1 MNTHRTSLRVFVA
14 VSIGLA
20 GCGGGGN
27 GMMVS
32 SGGAGGFGSG
42 GNDVG
47 GTTLGG
53 LDPLPGPITVEN
65 ETFTTADRCGMCHS
79 ASDVALRDAAGRD
92 VSPYALW
99 RRSMMGF
106 SGRDPYWLAAFS
118 HELADNPGAKDTI
131 EATCTRCHAPA
142 AAVTLAKSGLHI
154 GLDDI
159 TTNTSNV
166 AHLAREGVGCAV
178 CHQIK
183 PDNFGQ
189 PSSFTGQFIIGTER
203 LMYGPH
209 MNPFTMPMKNNV
221 NFTPTYS
228 NHMTDSGLCAT
239 CHTVITR
246 ALDDKGNPT
255 GPEVPEQVPF
265 LEWQN
270 SSFSSGPMAQSCAN
284 CHVPTLDEDG
294 KTITTQ
300 ISNRPPFLDA
310 RSPVGRHV
318 LVGGNAYMLG
328 VLAEN
333 AAWTG
338 TNVPQSEILAS
349 AEDTRRMITKAANV
363 RIAKAERANGQL
375 MLEIAVENH
384 SGHKFPTAYP
394 SRRAWIH
401 LITKDAT
408 GKVVFESGRFDARGK
423 IVNAQNQRLDG
434 PDVLLPHR
442 DEITKEDEVQVYEAV
457 MSDVSGKPTHV
468 LLRATGYA
476 KDNRLLPAGWSAAHV
491 TAAMTKPVG
500 IGNDPTFVPASDVV
514 TYRFSVPEGALE
526 IVAEL
531 LFQTVPPS
539 SMDVLSGVDTAA
551 ARTFTAMMQAR
562 PPIPE
567 RVSNAS
573 TTVP

>member
-1 MNTHRTSLRVFVA
+1 MMGMN
-14 VSIGLA
+14 
-20 GCGGGGN
+20 
-27 GMMVS
+27 
-32 SGGAGGFGSG
+32 GGAGGFGSG
-42 GNDVG
+42 GSDVG
-47 GTTLGG
+47 GAALGG
-53 LDPLPGPITVEN
+53 LNPLPGPVTVEN
-65 ETFTTADRCGMCHS
+65 ETFTTADRCAMCHS
-79 ASDVALRDAAGRD
+79 ANDVALRDAAGRD
-92 VSPYALW
+92 VSPFALW

-118 HELADNPGAKDTI
+118 HELADNPGAKETI

-142 AAVTLAKSGLHI
+142 AAVTLGKSGTHLTF
-154 GLDDI
+154 DDI
-159 TTNTSNV
+159 TTNTSSTG
-166 AHLAREGVGCAV
+166 HLAREGVGCAV

-189 PSSFTGQFIIGTER
+189 ASSFTGQYIIGTER
-203 LMYGPH
+203 RMYGPH
-209 MNPFTMPMKNNV
+209 TNPFTMPMMNNV

-228 NHMTDSGLCAT
+228 NHVTDSGLCAT

-270 SSFSSGPMAQSCAN
+270 SSFSSGPTARSCAG
-284 CHVPTLDEDG
+284 CHVPTIDEDG

-300 ISNRPPFLDA
+300 ISNRPPFLDP
-310 RSPVGRHV
+310 RSPVGRHT
-318 LVGGNAYMLG
+318 LVGGNAYMLD
-328 VLAEN
+328 VLADN

-338 TNVPQSEILAS
+338 TNVPQNELVTA
-349 AEDTRRMITKAANV
+349 AEDTRRNIGKAANI
-363 RIAKAERANGQL
+363 RIQKAERANGQL
-375 MLEIAVENH
+375 TLEIVVENH

-401 LITKDAT
+401 LLAKDKN
-408 GKVVFESGRFDARGK
+408 GGIVFESGKFDGQGK

-457 MSDVSGKPTHV
+457 MSDAMGKPTHV
-468 LLRATGYA
+468 LLRATGYV

-491 TAAMTKPVG
+491 TAALTKPVG
-500 IGNDPTFVPASDVV
+500 TGNDPTFVPAGDLV
-514 TYRFSVPEGALE
+514 TYRFNVPDGALE
-526 IVAEL
+526 IAAEL

-551 ARTFTAMMQAR
+551 ARTFTAMMKAK
-562 PPIPE
+562 PPLPE